1 MNRLN
6 SLQKKISDEKT
17 ALFIKNPSNI
27 FYITGLNITDAG
39 TVFITKNNAYYIVD
53 FRYIEVAQK
62 STKDGITVLL
72 EDNLF
77 SQINDICNKEN
88 IKNIYIESSYIPFN
102 VFNNLTS
109 KLKDYYIK
117 TEYDVN
123 KIISEFRMI
132 KDEQEIENI
141 LSAQKIT
148 DRAFTHILDFIKPGV
163 REKDLALELEF
174 YMRKNGASAPSFDI
188 IFVGGKNTSL
198 PHGVPSEYK
207 LQNGDFITMD
217 FGAVYNNY
225 RSDMTR
231 TVALGSVSNEQKM
244 VYTTVLDAQKL
255 ALNEIK
261 SGVKCNQ
268 IDTIAR
274 NYIYDNGY
282 KGCFGHSLGHSV
294 GIDIHEE
301 PNFSPKCDQILMPN
315 MVLTVEP
322 GIYIENK
329 FGVRIEDIVVITQ
342 NGCKNIT
349 KSDKSLIIL

>member
-1 MNRLN
+1 M
-6 SLQKKISDEKT
+6 
-17 ALFIKNPSNI
+17 
-27 FYITGLNITDAG
+27 
-39 TVFITKNNAYYIVD
+39 
-53 FRYIEVAQK
+53 
-62 STKDGITVLL
+62 L

-77 SQINDICNKEN
+77 SQIDDICKKEKV
-88 IKNIYIESSYIPFN
+88 KNVYFESSYISFEIFN
-102 VFNNLTS
+102 SLTS
-109 KLKDYYIK
+109 KLKDCNIR

-123 KIISEFRMI
+123 KIISELRMV

-141 LSAQKIT
+141 ISAQEIT
-148 DRAFTHILDFIKPGV
+148 DKAFDYILNFLKPNV
-163 REKDLALELEF
+163 CEKDLALELEF

-188 IFVGGKNTSL
+188 IFIGGKNTSL
-198 PHGVPSEYK
+198 PHGVPSDFK
-207 LQNGDFITMD
+207 LQNGDFVTMD

-231 TVALGSVSNEQKM
+231 TVALGNVSDEQKR
-244 VYTTVLDAQKL
+244 VYNTVLNAQKL
-255 ALNEIK
+255 ALDKINRGE
-261 SGVKCNQ
+261 KCSL
-268 IDTIAR
+268 IDAVAR

-294 GIDIHEE
+294 GIDIHES

-322 GIYIENK
+322 GIYLENK
-329 FGVRIEDIVVITQ
+329 FGVRIEDMVVLTQ